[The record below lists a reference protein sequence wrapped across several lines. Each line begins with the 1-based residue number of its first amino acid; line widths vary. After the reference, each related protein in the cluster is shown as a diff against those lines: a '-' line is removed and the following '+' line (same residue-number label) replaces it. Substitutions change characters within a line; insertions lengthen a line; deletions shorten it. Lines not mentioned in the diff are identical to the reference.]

1 MIKLKENNNFYVIT
15 GGPGVGKTTLLEELK
30 RRNYEIVPEVAREL
44 IKEQQKDN
52 GKALPWKNKNLYKE
66 MMFDR
71 SISSFEKIDRTTN
84 KKEPIF
90 FDRGFLDSI
99 CYANIIQSEI
109 SDRMKSYAES
119 WRYNK
124 NVFMLPPWQE
134 IYETDNERKQDW
146 KEAVLTFEKMSE
158 TYRNYGY
165 EIIEIPKKSVSGR
178 ADFVLGFVEKNR
190 IENKNTNAQQ
200 LGFRCV
206 RSTKQ

>member
-71 SISSFEKIDRTTN
+71 SISSFEEIDRTTN
-84 KKEPIF
+84 KKELIF

-99 CYANIIQSEI
+99 CYANIIQSET
-109 SDRMKSYAES
+109 SDLMKSYAES

-165 EIIEIPKKSVSGR
+165 EIIEIPKKSVSER
-178 ADFVLGFVEKNR
+178 ADFVLEFIEKNR
-190 IENKNTNAQQ
+190 I
-200 LGFRCV
+200 
-206 RSTKQ
+206 

>member
-71 SISSFEKIDRTTN
+71 SISSFEEIDRTTN
-84 KKEPIF
+84 KKELIF

-99 CYANIIQSEI
+99 CYANIIQSET
-109 SDRMKSYAES
+109 SDLMKSYAES

-134 IYETDNERKQDW
+134 IYETYNERKQDW

-165 EIIEIPKKSVSGR
+165 EIIEIPKKSVSER
-178 ADFVLGFVEKNR
+178 ADFVLGFIEKNR
-190 IENKNTNAQQ
+190 IENKNTN
-200 LGFRCV
+200 LGRL
-206 RSTKQ
+206 

>member
-1 MIKLKENNNFYVIT
+1 MIKPKKNDNFYIIT

-30 RRNYEIVPEVAREL
+30 SRKYNIIPEIAREL

-66 MMFDR
+66 IMFDR
-71 SISSFEKIDRTTN
+71 SISSFEETENNTN
-84 KKEPIF
+84 KEKPIF
-90 FDRGFLDSI
+90 FDRGFLDTI
-99 CYANIIQSEI
+99 CYAELIESEI
-109 SDRMKSYAES
+109 SERMKSYAKN

-124 NVFMLPPWQE
+124 SVFLLPPWQE

-158 TYRNYGY
+158 TYKSYDYR
-165 EIIEIPKKSVSGR
+165 IIEIPKKSVSER
-178 ADFVLGFVEKNR
+178 ADFILEFIEQNR

-200 LGFRCV
+200 CL
-206 RSTKQ
+206 

>member
-1 MIKLKENNNFYVIT
+1 MIKLRENNNFYVIT

-30 RRNYEIVPEVAREL
+30 RRNYEIVPEIAREL

-71 SISSFEKIDRTTN
+71 SIISFEEIDRTTN

-99 CYANIIQSEI
+99 CYANIIQSKI
-109 SDRMKSYAES
+109 SDLMKSYAES

-124 NVFMLPPWQE
+124 NVFILPPWQE

-158 TYRNYGY
+158 TYKSYGY
-165 EIIEIPKKSVSGR
+165 EIIEIPKKSVSER
-178 ADFVLGFVEKNR
+178 ADFVLEFIEKNR

-200 LGFRCV
+200 WL
-206 RSTKQ
+206 

>member
-1 MIKLKENNNFYVIT
+1 MIKPKKNDNFYIIT

-30 RRNYEIVPEVAREL
+30 SRKYNIIPEIAREL

-66 MMFDR
+66 IMFDR
-71 SISSFEKIDRTTN
+71 SISSFEETENNTN
-84 KKEPIF
+84 KEKPIF
-90 FDRGFLDSI
+90 FDRGFLDTI
-99 CYANIIQSEI
+99 CYAELIESEI
-109 SDRMKSYAES
+109 SERMKSYAKN

-124 NVFMLPPWQE
+124 SVFLLPPWQE

-158 TYRNYGY
+158 TYKSYDYR
-165 EIIEIPKKSVSGR
+165 IIEIPKKSVSER
-178 ADFVLGFVEKNR
+178 ADFILEFIEQNR

-200 LGFRCV
+200 WL
-206 RSTKQ
+206 

>member
-1 MIKLKENNNFYVIT
+1 MIKLRENNNFYVIT

-30 RRNYEIVPEVAREL
+30 RRNYEIVPEIAREL

-71 SISSFEKIDRTTN
+71 SIISFEEIDRTTN

-99 CYANIIQSEI
+99 CYANIIQSKI
-109 SDRMKSYAES
+109 SDLMKSYAES

-124 NVFMLPPWQE
+124 NVFILPPWQE

-158 TYRNYGY
+158 TYKSYGY
-165 EIIEIPKKSVSGR
+165 EIIEIPKKSVSER
-178 ADFVLGFVEKNR
+178 ADFVLEFIEKNR
-190 IENKNTNAQQ
+190 VENKNTNAQQ
-200 LGFRCV
+200 WL
-206 RSTKQ
+206 